1 MFSKVVQIISK
12 AVFTLIDR
20 FKNSPKVN
28 NLFGLLL
35 RAKFL
40 PRTFKNCPIWSHC
53 SVKRQ
58 KGLTEADRLSLAVAL
73 VVVVVVFHLLDH
85 FCPHKRSAISVSLF
99 RAGRTVADGA
109 KDLNIILALFLII
122 DFWRFTSKVL
132 MTKGC
137 VSKTTENKRL
147 EIDSK

>member
-53 SVKRQ
+53 SVQRQ
-58 KGLTEADRLSLAVAL
+58 KGLTEAASLSLAVAL
-73 VVVVVVFHLLDH
+73 VVVVVVFHLLFH

-109 KDLNIILALFLII
+109 KDLNISLALLLII

>member
-1 MFSKVVQIISK
+1 MFSKVAQIISK
-12 AVFTLIDR
+12 AVFTVIDL

-53 SVKRQ
+53 SVQRQ
-58 KGLTEADRLSLAVAL
+58 KGLTEAASLSPAVAL
-73 VVVVVVFHLLDH
+73 VVFHLLFH

-99 RAGRTVADGA
+99 RAGRAVADGA
-109 KDLNIILALFLII
+109 KDLNISLALLLII